1 MRSADFLAALV
12 ARNVIARLSNEP
24 RGVPADVVGI
34 LNRALVRVVGE
45 PANRAQLNTLG
56 LEAEAGTAEEY
67 GAILRSESEK
77 WSRLIR
83 EANIKP

>member
-1 MRSADFLAALV
+1 MDVNDLRTYT
-12 ARNVIARLSNEP
+12 
-24 RGVPADVVGI
+24 VPGDVVGV

-45 PANRAQLNTLG
+45 GVNRTQLNALG

-67 GAILRSESEK
+67 GAILRSESAK